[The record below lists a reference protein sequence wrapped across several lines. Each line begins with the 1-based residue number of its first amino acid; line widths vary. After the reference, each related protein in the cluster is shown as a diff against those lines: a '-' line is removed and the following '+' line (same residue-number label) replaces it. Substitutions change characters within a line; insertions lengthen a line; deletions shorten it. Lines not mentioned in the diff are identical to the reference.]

1 MQRVLLAIFAVLLT
15 FSAVFS
21 IKPVE
26 AASKCSIYRTQKAE
40 IQYQLDNYKLIT
52 AEMEQKIF
60 KTPGMSDFY
69 ANRVA
74 SAMEKKRRLDFPKFQ
89 KKALKDIKK
98 LEKKIK
104 KCK

>member
-1 MQRVLLAIFAVLLT
+1 MQRVLLAIFAVLFT

-21 IKPVE
+21 VKPVE
-26 AASKCSIYRTQKAE
+26 AASKCSIYTSKKAE

-60 KTPGMSDFY
+60 NTPGMSNFY